1 MKTWQKYTIAIAPI
15 LIIGVILYFFSD
27 IVSYIIMAW
36 VVSMI
41 GAPLFRLLNK
51 FVKSGLA
58 AGLTLTILFLF
69 MILMVR
75 LFVPPL
81 FEQAKNLAGIDYEK
95 IIIGLEEP
103 IEDTKQ
109 WLINKGLIAD
119 DSQVEIPEESEV
131 EAEDSYITHVI
142 DIDSLMKE
150 RGDTLQTAN
159 INLLVNIEH
168 NEPEV
173 QDTQMLENSYL
184 NRLKNSVVS
193 VLNPSKIP
201 QLLSSVVGVFGGF
214 LIALM
219 SVLFIAFFFLK
230 ERGLFTK
237 MVSSFV
243 PNNQESKVS
252 HAIEESSALLIRY
265 FVGLCVQVLI
275 ITVLTSVVLKLFGFK
290 SAMLMAFCFAILNL
304 IPYIGPIMG
313 NLVGVLIVIS
323 SNLDVG
329 FYDVMLPKIIT
340 AVVIFGVLQVLD
352 NVILQPNIFSKSVK
366 AHPLEIFIVIL
377 MGAKLGGILGM
388 VIAIPAY
395 TVLRVL
401 AKVFFSEFEVVKKLT
416 QGL

>member
-1 MKTWQKYTIAIAPI
+1 MKTWQKYTIAIVPI
-15 LIIGVILYFFSD
+15 LVIGVILYFFSD

-36 VVSMI
+36 VISMI

-58 AGLTLTILFLF
+58 AGLTLSILFLF
-69 MILMVR
+69 MILMIR

-81 FEQAKNLAGIDYEK
+81 FQQAKNLAGIDYEEL
-95 IIIGLEEP
+95 IDGLEEP
-103 IEDTKQ
+103 INDTKA
-109 WLINKGLIAD
+109 WLVNKGLLQDETDTEIQKISEAKPD
-119 DSQVEIPEESEV
+119 DR
-131 EAEDSYITHVI
+131 YITHVI
-142 DIDSLMKE
+142 DIDSLLND
-150 RGDTLQTAN
+150 RGDSLKTTK

-168 NEPEV
+168 NEPEA
-173 QDTQMLENSYL
+173 QDTQLLENSYF

-193 VLNPSKIP
+193 MLNPSKIP
-201 QLLSSVVGVFGGF
+201 QLLSSLVGVFGGF
-214 LIALM
+214 VIALL

-230 ERGLFTK
+230 ESGLFTR

-243 PNNQESKVS
+243 PNKQESKVS

-265 FVGLCVQVLI
+265 FVGLCIQVLI
-275 ITVLTSVVLKLFGFK
+275 ITILTSVILKLFGFK
-290 SAMLMAFCFAILNL
+290 SALLMAFCFAILNL

-329 FYDVMLPKIIT
+329 FYDVMLPKVIT
-340 AVVIFGVLQVLD
+340 AVVIFAVLQLLD
-352 NVILQPNIFSKSVK
+352 NFILQPNIFSKSVK
-366 AHPLEIFIVIL
+366 AHPLEIFIVVL
-377 MGAKLGGILGM
+377 MGAKLGGVLGM
-388 VIAIPAY
+388 VLAIPAY

>member
-41 GAPLFRLLNK
+41 GAPLYRLLNK
-51 FVKSGLA
+51 FFKSGLS
-58 AGLTLTILFLF
+58 AGLTLTILFFF
-69 MILMVR
+69 MVLMVR

-81 FEQAKNLAGIDYEK
+81 FQQAKNLAGIDYEK
-95 IIIGLEEP
+95 LIDGLEEP
-103 IEDTKQ
+103 INDTKI
-109 WLINKGLIAD
+109 WLVDKGLIED
-119 DSQVEIPEESEV
+119 DTNHEV
-131 EAEDSYITHVI
+131 SIETEKEQTGSYITHVI
-142 DIDSLMKE
+142 DIDSLLND
-150 RGDTLQTAN
+150 RGDTLQSGN

-168 NEPEV
+168 NEPEPT
-173 QDTQMLENSYL
+173 DTEMLENSYF

-201 QLLSSVVGVFGGF
+201 QLLSSVMGVFGGF
-214 LIALM
+214 AIALM

-265 FVGLCVQVLI
+265 FVGLCIQVLI
-275 ITVLTSVVLKLFGFK
+275 ITVLTLVVLKLLGFK
-290 SAMLMAFCFAILNL
+290 SAMLMAICFATLNL

-323 SNLDVG
+323 SNLDVD
-329 FYDVMLPKIIT
+329 FYDIMLPKIIT
-340 AVVIFGVLQVLD
+340 AVVVFAVLQILD
-352 NVILQPNIFSKSVK
+352 NVVFQPNIFSKSVK

-388 VIAIPAY
+388 VIAIPSY